1 MDYPYSPPSPYR
13 YTHATTKQRQNPNI
27 GKYLHLHPGV
37 TIHAFFPERT
47 DPWIGSPLTTAC
59 TQFENLDGSYHG
71 GKLETAI
78 MGPLVVVGPLPWLS
92 SASLK
97 RAILNYRHSGLFFTI
112 QRECEPGMVTLN
124 AHGGPAAKYTISEAD
139 RAMIQTSLLG
149 LAKILYVQ
157 GAEEILPSVYG
168 MKPFKRNPTA
178 AEREEE
184 IREEIAEAESS
195 GRYFWGGGDRGEDK
209 DEGDED
215 EENGEGACGYA
226 MHQFNDPGIMDRRF
240 QRWLKKFAAHGM
252 GGEKTIYGSAHQ
264 MGSCRM
270 GNDGGVGS
278 VVDPKG
284 RVWGVEGLLVS
295 DASVLPSACGVN
307 PMITTMAISEWIS
320 GGVVAE
326 LKSQKGGGG
335 SADGVKA

>member
-1 MDYPYSPPSPYR
+1 
-13 YTHATTKQRQNPNI
+13 
-27 GKYLHLHPGV
+27 
-37 TIHAFFPERT
+37 
-47 DPWIGSPLTTAC
+47 
-59 TQFENLDGSYHG
+59 
-71 GKLETAI
+71 

-215 EENGEGACGYA
+215 EENDEGACGYA

>member
-1 MDYPYSPPSPYR
+1 
-13 YTHATTKQRQNPNI
+13 
-27 GKYLHLHPGV
+27 
-37 TIHAFFPERT
+37 
-47 DPWIGSPLTTAC
+47 
-59 TQFENLDGSYHG
+59 
-71 GKLETAI
+71 
-78 MGPLVVVGPLPWLS
+78 MGPLVSVGPLPWLS

-97 RAILNYRHSGLFFTI
+97 RKILDYRHSGLFFTI

-124 AHGGPAAKYTISEAD
+124 ARGGPAVKYTISEAD
-139 RAMIQTSLLG
+139 RTMIQTSLLG

-168 MKPFKRNPTA
+168 LKPFKRNPTA

-195 GRYFWGGGDRGEDK
+195 GRYFWDGKDRGEDK
-209 DEGDED
+209 DEGWEED
-215 EENGEGACGYA
+215 GEDGEGACGYA
-226 MHQFNDPGIMDRRF
+226 MPQFNDPGIMDRRF

-270 GNDGGVGS
+270 GNDGGFGS

-284 RVWGVEGLLVS
+284 RVWGVEGLLVA
-295 DASVLPSACGVN
+295 DASVMPSACGVN
-307 PMITTMAISEWIS
+307 PMITTMAISEWIAS
-320 GGVVAE
+320 GVAAE

-335 SADGVKA
+335 GGVKA